1 MTPSEYY
8 KNVTNVKRF
17 FVKKLLVVILL
28 FIASML
34 YWLKVPEPLNAF
46 VSFIIGGDVPGT
58 SIVLGFWPTV
68 GFGVFCL
75 YLLKRFVTHIR
86 LQSLEYTS
94 NQIRSEQEK
103 RDFEKA
109 NQHDFDKRSRSVI
122 AGPSSEPVI

>member
-1 MTPSEYY
+1 M
-8 KNVTNVKRF
+8 
-17 FVKKLLVVILL
+17 KKLFVFLMMFVAGV
-28 FIASML
+28 L
-34 YWLKVPEPLNAF
+34 YWTKIPQPLNAL

-58 SIVLGFWPTV
+58 TIVLGFWPTV